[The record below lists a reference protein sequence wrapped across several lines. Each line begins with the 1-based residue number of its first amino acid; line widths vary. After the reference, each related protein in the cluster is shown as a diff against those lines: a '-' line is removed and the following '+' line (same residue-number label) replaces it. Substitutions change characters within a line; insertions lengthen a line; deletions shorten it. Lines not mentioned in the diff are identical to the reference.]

1 MKKLKSFLKIL
12 MSFLNPILELA
23 IYVLLAFAISKILK
37 IHFIPAIIIVYTFFI
52 LDMIRSKL
60 KKNS

>member
-1 MKKLKSFLKIL
+1 